1 MPEFVIIGALGLI
14 RIVTLSGERVA
25 LHRLGQRESGWLATM
40 IIGFCGA
47 AAVLWVM
54 NLWQGTSS
62 WHPATLWIG
71 AIYAIAFSLYTAS
84 MARGPISIVSPWS
97 NATVIILWLLHPSGG
112 ILAVASLALFALGAF
127 LLTGHKVSA
136 PVLWMLASDGF
147 LALARIADVHHV
159 TEPPVIYATNL
170 FTAISLWMMIPL
182 LVSGKIRSVARLVRA
197 EPGWSFIA
205 ASSNAAAY
213 LALFCLLRF
222 LHPAIV
228 EAISAVASS
237 VAAFSGVFF
246 FHEGGLLRKTFS
258 SIFMTM
264 GTVMLLIATYGS

>member
-1 MPEFVIIGALGLI
+1 MPEFVIIGVLGLI

-40 IIGFCGA
+40 VIGFCGA

-54 NLWQGTSS
+54 NLWQGAGS
-62 WHPATLWIG
+62 WRLVTLWIG
-71 AIYAIAFSLYTAS
+71 AIYAVAFSLYTAA
-84 MARGPISIVSPWS
+84 MARGPVSVVSPWS
-97 NATVIILWLLHPSGG
+97 NATVVILWLLHPSGG
-112 ILAVASLALFALGAF
+112 ILAILSLTLFALGAF
-127 LLTGHKVSA
+127 LLTGYKVSA
-136 PVLWMLASDGF
+136 PVLWMLLSDGL

-159 TEPPVIYATNL
+159 AESPVAYATNL
-170 FTAISLWMMIPL
+170 FTAISIWMIIPL
-182 LVSGKIRSVARLVRA
+182 FLARKLGLVTRLVRT

-237 VAAFSGVFF
+237 VAAFFGVFF
-246 FHEGGLLRKTFS
+246 FHEGGAVRKTTS
-258 SIFMTM
+258 SICMTL
-264 GTVMLLIATYGS
+264 GTVLLLIATYGG